1 MQLLHQPLTS
11 NAFDAD
17 DGVATFAAV
26 NNNGTRTPHRSEQLA
41 ALHAAERRIC
51 ARLSLAVRLT
61 SEQLDLS
68 QSAIAEAAG
77 FTGDQGRIR
86 VNRLLSQIPSLPTV
100 ESRTAAKMAGRS
112 LRGKQ
117 ATYRIIA
124 TIAELAEREGV
135 RIEDLTMASQP
146 DLLALLDEAIA
157 VSQLVRSMADRSAP
171 SWWLQPCP
179 HGDLE
184 AAVVLAE
191 RLLWGFALQGDMVS
205 GLEHRLASTWS
216 GSWETILA
224 DDLALADLA
233 NQLLLE
239 TVDRLDTEAEGSGV
253 EADGAGR
260 PRRAAIL
267 SRQVMRGY
275 RSDPT
280 LRVAFETLANR
291 LLAERWTIGL
301 AFSRQGDPP
310 PGPEARADYVD
321 LLLSDLNHPGILVPL
336 VDLPLETPDGV
347 YIDRVGHATV
357 VAAGRQEELAVSS
370 TVLPRRSPRRE
381 QPGDQVTIDL
391 ALSALDDKLA
401 DQRRAEDALRRS
413 GSEPGVEP
421 GIETVDA
428 ALMGEPDQR
437 HQTLDR
443 FDEVSLVAPS
453 EQLARYSILETV
465 GKLDAG
471 PLYAVSPGPS
481 LSLFPPEVTERQF
494 VAWSAHFPNAV
505 DQALLHELKLTRLM
519 KNQALRRN
527 HRRFIHRHLIP
538 VEGLRD
544 FFLGRPG
551 TNAVFDNPLYGHRY
565 LTTED
570 RKAIKDK
577 IVRML
582 GETVAAQ
589 RADRGLLLALPT
601 ADEITSLAGL
611 WATITVG
618 DPSGAGQVH
627 LVHRSA
633 DDVAANTAVLANL
646 RGLSVDHFRAP
657 NVLIGFL
664 DMLWRRLPAE
674 RTEPTKVL
682 ARVRRMKVT

>member
-1 MQLLHQPLTS
+1 M
-11 NAFDAD
+11 NK
-17 DGVATFAAV
+17 
-26 NNNGTRTPHRSEQLA
+26 NGIRTPHRSEHLA

-51 ARLSLAVRLT
+51 ARLSLAVRRT
-61 SEQLDLS
+61 TDELDLS

-77 FTGDQGRIR
+77 FVGDQGRIR
-86 VNRLLSQIPSLPTV
+86 VNRLLNQIQSLPTA
-100 ESRTAAKMAGRS
+100 ESRAAATKATAHR

-117 ATYRIIA
+117 ATYRIVA
-124 TIAELAEREGV
+124 TIAELAQRDGV
-135 RIEDLTMASQP
+135 RVEELTMASQP
-146 DLLALLDEAIA
+146 DLLALLDETIA
-157 VSQLVRSMADRSAP
+157 VSQLVRSMLDATAP
-171 SWWLQPCP
+171 AWWLETCH

-191 RLLWGFALQGDMVS
+191 RLLWGFALQGDMADR
-205 GLEHRLASTWS
+205 LERRWPPTWS

-233 NQLLLE
+233 NQLLVE
-239 TVDRLDTEAEGSGV
+239 TVDRLEIAGDHPTNWA
-253 EADGAGR
+253 ADGADDDTP

-275 RSDPT
+275 RNDPT

-301 AFSRQGDPP
+301 AFSREGDPP
-310 PGPEARADYVD
+310 PGPEERADYVD

-347 YIDRVGHATV
+347 YVDRVGHATV
-357 VAAGRQEELAVSS
+357 VAAGRRDELAVSS
-370 TVLPRRSPRRE
+370 TILPRRSPRRE
-381 QPGDQVTIDL
+381 EPGDQVTIDL

-401 DQRRAEDALRRS
+401 EQRLAEDALRLS
-413 GSEPGVEP
+413 GNEP

-428 ALMGEPDQR
+428 ELMGGPGQH

-443 FDEVSLVAPS
+443 FDGVSLIAPS
-453 EQLARYSILETV
+453 EQLARYSTLETV

-494 VAWSAHFPNAV
+494 VAWSAEFPEAV

-527 HRRFIHRHLIP
+527 HRRFVHRHLIP

-551 TNAVFDNPLYGHRY
+551 TNDVFDNPLYGHRY
-565 LTTED
+565 LTSED
-570 RKAIKDK
+570 RQAVKNK

-582 GETVAAQ
+582 GETAAAQ
-589 RADRGLLLALPT
+589 QADRGLLLALPT
-601 ADEITSLAGL
+601 QDEITSLAGL

-618 DPSGAGQVH
+618 DASGVGQVH
-627 LVHRSA
+627 LVYRSA

-646 RGLSVDHFRAP
+646 RGLSVEHFRAP

-664 DMLWRRLPAE
+664 DMLWRRLPTE
-674 RTEPTKVL
+674 RTDPARVL
-682 ARVRRMKVT
+682 ARVKRMKVA

>member
-1 MQLLHQPLTS
+1 M
-11 NAFDAD
+11 NK
-17 DGVATFAAV
+17 
-26 NNNGTRTPHRSEQLA
+26 NGNRTPHRAEHMA

-77 FTGDQGRIR
+77 FDGDQGRIR
-86 VNRLLSQIPSLPTV
+86 VNRLLSQIPSLPTI
-100 ESRTAAKMAGRS
+100 ESRTAARSGGRS

-124 TIAELAEREGV
+124 TIAELADQEGV
-135 RIEDLTMASQP
+135 RVEDLTMASQP

-157 VSQLVRSMADRSAP
+157 VSQLVRSMLDTNAP
-171 SWWLQPCP
+171 TWWLEPCE

-184 AAVVLAE
+184 AAAVLAE
-191 RLLWGFALQGDMVS
+191 RLLWGFALQGDIIG
-205 GLEHRLASTWS
+205 GLQQPLSANWT
-216 GSWETILA
+216 GSWESLLA
-224 DDLALADLA
+224 DDLALANLA

-239 TVDRLDTEAEGSGV
+239 TVDRLDT
-253 EADGAGR
+253 DGDASSTDATGGPRGR
-260 PRRAAIL
+260 RVAIL

-301 AFSRQGDPP
+301 AFSREGDPP

-347 YIDRVGHATV
+347 YVDRVGHATV
-357 VAAGRQEELAVSS
+357 VAAGRREELAVSS

-381 QPGDQVTIDL
+381 QPSEQVTIDL
-391 ALSALDDKLA
+391 ALSAIDDKLA
-401 DQRRAEDALRRS
+401 EQRLAEDALRRS
-413 GSEPGVEP
+413 GAQAGVEP

-428 ALMGEPDQR
+428 ELMDRAGER

-443 FDEVSLVAPS
+443 FDGVSLVAPS
-453 EQLARYSILETV
+453 EQLARYSTLETV

-494 VAWSAHFPNAV
+494 AAWSSHFPDAI

-551 TNAVFDNPLYGHRY
+551 TNDVFDNPLYGHRY

-570 RKAIKDK
+570 RQAIKNK

-582 GETVAAQ
+582 GETVTAH
-589 RADRGLLLALPT
+589 RADRGLLLALP
-601 ADEITSLAGL
+601 AEDEITSLAGL

-618 DPSGAGQVH
+618 DASGAGQVH
-627 LVHRSA
+627 LVHRSTE
-633 DDVAANTAVLANL
+633 DVAANTAVLANL
-646 RGLSVDHFRAP
+646 RGVSVEHFRAP

-664 DMLWRRLPAE
+664 DMLWRRLPTE
-674 RTEPTKVL
+674 RTDPAKVL
-682 ARVRRMKVT
+682 ARVKRMKVA